1 MADDAAMDAPPPLR
15 PTVRVLLLDPQ
26 DRLLMMRGRLPSD
39 PSGPSFWFTIGGGL
53 EPGETLA
60 AAAVRETE
68 EETGLTDIELGPV
81 VWRDEVVLPDPQGRP
96 TLLQQSYI
104 LAHTAGGQLSRAGW
118 QDLER
123 DFCDELRWWR
133 LEDLRQ
139 TTETLY
145 PEGLAELLEDVLAGR
160 ISAEPLIIR
169 TAQGPIR
176 PIPRP

>member
-1 MADDAAMDAPPPLR
+1 MADDAAMDDSPPLR

-26 DRLLMMRGRLPSD
+26 DRLLMMRGRLPSE
-39 PSGPSFWFTIGGGL
+39 PGGPSFWFTIGGGL
-53 EPGETLA
+53 EPDETLA
-60 AAAVRETE
+60 AAAIRETE
-68 EETGLTDIELGPV
+68 EETGLTDIELGSV

-96 TLLQQSYI
+96 MLLRQSYI

-123 DFCDELRWWR
+123 DFCDELHWWS
-133 LEDLRQ
+133 LDELRR

-145 PEGLAELLEDVLAGR
+145 PEGLVELLVDVLAGR
-160 ISAEPLIIR
+160 IATEPLVIR
-169 TAQGPIR
+169 TARGPVA